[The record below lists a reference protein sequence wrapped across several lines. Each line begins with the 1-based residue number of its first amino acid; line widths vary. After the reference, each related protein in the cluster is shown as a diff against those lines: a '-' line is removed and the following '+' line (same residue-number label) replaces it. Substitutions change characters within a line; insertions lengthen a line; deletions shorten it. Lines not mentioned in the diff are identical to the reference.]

1 MVEYLAATI
10 SELLAQGLLVVKDGK
25 VMPNLEKVITQKE
38 LL

>member
-1 MVEYLAATI
+1 MVEYLAVTI

-25 VMPNLEKVITQKE
+25 VMPNPEMEITQKE